1 MKKILITLLFFI
13 SSAFAKIVCYDLD
26 EYQGEIENLKEV
38 VEIIESKI
46 VNDNYNQCI
55 TEGGVGSEFSMQVT
69 QFVKTCAE
77 YSGSKKGY
85 LKFQFMC
92 DYCTAEKIND
102 ELNNFEK
109 ECADACMSS
118 DAYCEKADLIYEG
131 GWGGKLVNNEIC
143 GDFDPTLPGCEESSS
158 SEIIELSSSENSSSS
173 LIESSSSKTESS
185 SSESDE
191 NSSSSEDVALS
202 SCKEENESSSSES
215 EEECGE
221 GGVQCGG
228 SNSSG
233 EGGAYCQIDEDYWK
247 ALSRLPNIHQDLY
260 IESPYMLNRDY
271 VYLQNC
277 YCTGTRAVACDFQNF
292 GLVQGYEPVT
302 MPMCGLYE
310 GYWCNGISSGA
321 CDFTGMNTRLYYSD
335 SPETVGFT
343 WAAPNFDNS
352 GSVLPIETGWQTIY
366 LNRNGVIT
374 HLFSIRHLLP
384 TNVMYFDLERIVLE
398 SLPAFPDMDKLVAY
412 CMGEWVPHDDD
423 CFGTENE
430 VNIAM
435 QDSSDNC
442 SIGYGIPHYQTELS
456 ERGWCVVGTCE
467 PGEEPYYS
475 SSSYASSSSS
485 EESSSSSEFGLCQSL
500 PFGYIP
506 SDPKST
512 CFESNGKCYRC
523 NAARRADECDEE
535 WMWIYPYTPDK
546 YFFTE
551 IDCISGERKDNNRIG
566 QCPGFPMETTPYNP
580 EQACIAHNGKCYR
593 CKSENSYVN
602 CSHNWLW
609 TGENFG
615 THNIGLWYE
624 EVDCYDPFEKEDF
637 DGQCPDEIVLMKRTA
652 DFDDE
657 SSRKDNAYSIDLL
670 NTARYFDALG
680 RSISRIKSAQ
690 QPFYK
695 KINSKMNDYNEKKL
709 LQQTIDKIYK
719 EVKLRKAS
727 HNLLKRQ
734 DCGILR
740 SDYGIIENGQ
750 KIGGITCPDAEP
762 SYSPP
767 NVIDHKFLEE
777 TCSVN
782 RCEYKKVWLKLGARL
797 EMTLKGIDYYVVN
810 VGYVFPDGYVTTQ
823 IDHDAVEKHEKG
835 HVADFQCIANKFS
848 NESKYVEIEVEACNE
863 KGALNAAIEDA
874 IKPYLNEMQKEYDL
888 RFMKATE
895 RYHSKYGSFEYPGND
910 YVCPN
915 DL

>member
-1 MKKILITLLFFI
+1 MNKLKITIITLFVLA
-13 SSAFAKIVCYDLD
+13 SSALAQTSSSFQQITPSSSSLSCPCYASLESAENSLSQLHLECKENKGDDSFFLNKIFENCYC
-26 EYQGEIENLKEV
+26 IEGACDIHYSSASVDSIYYETSSSSA
-38 VEIIESKI
+38 III
-46 VNDNYNQCI
+46 
-55 TEGGVGSEFSMQVT
+55 
-69 QFVKTCAE
+69 
-77 YSGSKKGY
+77 
-85 LKFQFMC
+85 
-92 DYCTAEKIND
+92 
-102 ELNNFEK
+102 
-109 ECADACMSS
+109 
-118 DAYCEKADLIYEG
+118 
-131 GWGGKLVNNEIC
+131 
-143 GDFDPTLPGCEESSS
+143 SSS
-158 SEIIELSSSENSSSS
+158 SE
-173 LIESSSSKTESS
+173 
-185 SSESDE
+185 
-191 NSSSSEDVALS
+191 
-202 SCKEENESSSSES
+202 
-215 EEECGE
+215 
-221 GGVQCGG
+221 
-228 SNSSG
+228 
-233 EGGAYCQIDEDYWK
+233 
-247 ALSRLPNIHQDLY
+247 
-260 IESPYMLNRDY
+260 Y
-271 VYLQNC
+271 VYEGNACKINETYYAPIKNIPSVHQTLYSALPHMNN
-277 YCTGTRAVACDFQNF
+277 TDKIAVTSCSCNQDGSFKCIYENF
-292 GLVQGYEPVT
+292 GVPIGYEPIEV
-302 MPMCGLYE
+302 PLCGFQNA
-310 GYWCNGISSGA
+310 YWCPGIENGTCDYTKSSIEIYHS
-321 CDFTGMNTRLYYSD
+321 DKYWNTGYTWGVKNFSNTEIMEINEATQPLYVMATNGKRYTFFWMNRPL
-335 SPETVGFT
+335 PEDITTHTLEQAFLQ
-343 WAAPNFDNS
+343 ANPRFP
-352 GSVLPIETGWQTIY
+352 SV
-366 LNRNGVIT
+366 
-374 HLFSIRHLLP
+374 
-384 TNVMYFDLERIVLE
+384 
-398 SLPAFPDMDKLVAY
+398 DKMNEY
-412 CMGEWVPHDDD
+412 CRGEWFPHDED
-423 CFGTENE
+423 CFGYSYE
-430 VNIAM
+430 VEVALTDSVESCALSMGIAKY
-435 QDSSDNC
+435 D
-442 SIGYGIPHYQTELS
+442 TTLS

-475 SSSYASSSSS
+475 SSSYAGSSSS

-624 EVDCYDPFEKEDF
+624 EVDCDEPFEKEDF

-652 DFDDE
+652 DYDDE
-657 SSRKDNAYSIDLL
+657 SSGKDNAYSIDLL

-750 KIGGITCPDAEP
+750 KVGGITCFKADPLFDTP
-762 SYSPP
+762 K
-767 NVIDHKFLEE
+767 VLDDKFLDE
-777 TCSVN
+777 TCIIKG
-782 RCEYKKVWLKLGARL
+782 CEYKKVWVKFGT
-797 EMTLKGIDYYVVN
+797 TLQMKPNSIDYYVVN

-848 NESKYVEIEVEACNE
+848 NESKYIEIEVEACNE

-874 IKPYLNEMQKEYDL
+874 IKPYLDEMQKEYTKRFNRARDL
-888 RFMKATE
+888 
-895 RYHSKYGSFEYPGND
+895 YHEKYGSFNYPEED

>member
-1 MKKILITLLFFI
+1 MRKATSAICTLLAI
-13 SSAFAKIVCYDLD
+13 SSFAIA
-26 EYQGEIENLKEV
+26 QTNSSTSASSSG
-38 VEIIESKI
+38 
-46 VNDNYNQCI
+46 
-55 TEGGVGSEFSMQVT
+55 MQST
-69 QFVKTCAE
+69 T
-77 YSGSKKGY
+77 
-85 LKFQFMC
+85 
-92 DYCTAEKIND
+92 
-102 ELNNFEK
+102 
-109 ECADACMSS
+109 
-118 DAYCEKADLIYEG
+118 
-131 GWGGKLVNNEIC
+131 
-143 GDFDPTLPGCEESSS
+143 SSS
-158 SEIIELSSSENSSSS
+158 SFSCPCHTTQTSAENSINQLHKECKEKNGEDSFSMKKMSENCFCIEGACDIHYSSASIDTINYSSSS
-173 LIESSSSKTESS
+173 SSIV
-185 SSESDE
+185 
-191 NSSSSEDVALS
+191 NSSSSEYIYT
-202 SCKEENESSSSES
+202 
-215 EEECGE
+215 
-221 GGVQCGG
+221 GGVCYID
-228 SNSSG
+228 SVYY
-233 EGGAYCQIDEDYWK
+233 EGVKNVPTVHRG
-247 ALSRLPNIHQDLY
+247 LY
-260 IESPYMLNRDY
+260 SVLPYMKNADNIKVSKCSCNQDGSFKCNY
-271 VYLQNC
+271 S
-277 YCTGTRAVACDFQNF
+277 NF
-292 GLVQGYEPVT
+292 GVPIGYKPIDV
-302 MPMCGLYE
+302 PLCGLRDA
-310 GYWCNGISSGA
+310 YWCPGINNGMCDYSGSSIEI
-321 CDFTGMNTRLYYSD
+321 YYSD
-335 SPETVGFT
+335 QYWKTDYT
-343 WAAPNFDNS
+343 WGVKNFSN
-352 GSVLPIETGWQTIY
+352 
-366 LNRNGVIT
+366 NGVFEINDGSQPLYVVTTDNERYLFFWMNRPLPQNIT
-374 HLFSIRHLLP
+374 
-384 TNVMYFDLERIVLE
+384 TYDLED
-398 SLPAFPDMDKLVAY
+398 AFLKANPRFPSIGKMNEY
-412 CMGEWVPHDDD
+412 CRGEWFPHDED
-423 CFGTENE
+423 CFGYASE
-430 VNIAM
+430 VEIAL
-435 QDSSDNC
+435 QDSIDNC
-442 SIGYGIPHYQTELS
+442 VLSMGISKYDTTLS
-456 ERGWCVVGTCE
+456 DRGWCVVGTCE
-467 PGEEPYYS
+467 PGEDPYYS

-506 SDPKST
+506 SDPKNT

-602 CSHNWLW
+602 CSYDWLW

-615 THNIGLWYE
+615 THNIGSWYE
-624 EVDCYDPFEKEDF
+624 EVDCNDPFEEKNNDER
-637 DGQCPDEIVLMKRTA
+637 CPDGIALMKRTA

-657 SSRKDNAYSIDLL
+657 SSRKDHAYSIDLL
-670 NTARYFDALG
+670 NTAGYFDALG

-719 EVKLRKAS
+719 EIKLRKAS

-810 VGYVFPDGYVTTQ
+810 VGYVFPDGYATTQ

-863 KGALNAAIEDA
+863 KDALNAAIEDA

-888 RFMKATE
+888 RFMRATE

-910 YVCPN
+910 YVCPS

>member
-1 MKKILITLLFFI
+1 MRSKIFILLFITSQLFANVECYNLDDYVDDVKDLTELTKIISQKAEYDARNSCISDGGQGSTFI
-13 SSAFAKIVCYDLD
+13 METPLFVRTCLGQS
-26 EYQGEIENLKEV
+26 
-38 VEIIESKI
+38 ESK
-46 VNDNYNQCI
+46 
-55 TEGGVGSEFSMQVT
+55 S
-69 QFVKTCAE
+69 
-77 YSGSKKGY
+77 GY
-85 LKFQFMC
+85 LKFQFGC
-92 DYCTAEKIND
+92 DYCTSRIILEKLEKI
-102 ELNNFEK
+102 EK

-185 SSESDE
+185 SSENDE

-310 GYWCNGISSGA
+310 GYWCNGISGGA
-321 CDFTGMNTRLYYSD
+321 CDFTGMSTRLYYSD

-430 VNIAM
+430 VNTAL

-467 PGEEPYYS
+467 PGEEPCYS
-475 SSSYASSSSS
+475 SSSYAESSSS
-485 EESSSSSEFGLCQSL
+485 EESSSSS
-500 PFGYIP
+500 
-506 SDPKST
+506 
-512 CFESNGKCYRC
+512 
-523 NAARRADECDEE
+523 
-535 WMWIYPYTPDK
+535 
-546 YFFTE
+546 
-551 IDCISGERKDNNRIG
+551 
-566 QCPGFPMETTPYNP
+566 
-580 EQACIAHNGKCYR
+580 
-593 CKSENSYVN
+593 
-602 CSHNWLW
+602 
-609 TGENFG
+609 
-615 THNIGLWYE
+615 
-624 EVDCYDPFEKEDF
+624 
-637 DGQCPDEIVLMKRTA
+637 
-652 DFDDE
+652 
-657 SSRKDNAYSIDLL
+657 
-670 NTARYFDALG
+670 
-680 RSISRIKSAQ
+680 
-690 QPFYK
+690 
-695 KINSKMNDYNEKKL
+695 
-709 LQQTIDKIYK
+709 
-719 EVKLRKAS
+719 
-727 HNLLKRQ
+727 
-734 DCGILR
+734 
-740 SDYGIIENGQ
+740 
-750 KIGGITCPDAEP
+750 
-762 SYSPP
+762 
-767 NVIDHKFLEE
+767 
-777 TCSVN
+777 
-782 RCEYKKVWLKLGARL
+782 
-797 EMTLKGIDYYVVN
+797 
-810 VGYVFPDGYVTTQ
+810 
-823 IDHDAVEKHEKG
+823 
-835 HVADFQCIANKFS
+835 
-848 NESKYVEIEVEACNE
+848 
-863 KGALNAAIEDA
+863 
-874 IKPYLNEMQKEYDL
+874 
-888 RFMKATE
+888 
-895 RYHSKYGSFEYPGND
+895 
-910 YVCPN
+910 
-915 DL
+915 

>member
-1 MKKILITLLFFI
+1 MRKAMLAIYMLLATSSFAVAQTSSSTPTSSSRAQSTSSSSSFSCPCHTTQTSAENSINQLHKECKEKNGEDSFSLKKMSENCFCIEGACDIHY
-13 SSAFAKIVCYDLD
+13 SSASIDTV
-26 EYQGEIENLKEV
+26 
-38 VEIIESKI
+38 
-46 VNDNYNQCI
+46 NYN
-55 TEGGVGSEFSMQVT
+55 
-69 QFVKTCAE
+69 
-77 YSGSKKGY
+77 
-85 LKFQFMC
+85 
-92 DYCTAEKIND
+92 
-102 ELNNFEK
+102 
-109 ECADACMSS
+109 SS
-118 DAYCEKADLIYEG
+118 SSSI
-131 GWGGKLVNNEIC
+131 VV
-143 GDFDPTLPGCEESSS
+143 SSS
-158 SEIIELSSSENSSSS
+158 SEYIY
-173 LIESSSSKTESS
+173 T
-185 SSESDE
+185 
-191 NSSSSEDVALS
+191 
-202 SCKEENESSSSES
+202 
-215 EEECGE
+215 
-221 GGVQCGG
+221 GGVCYID
-228 SNSSG
+228 SVYY
-233 EGGAYCQIDEDYWK
+233 EGVKNVPTVHRG
-247 ALSRLPNIHQDLY
+247 LY
-260 IESPYMLNRDY
+260 SVLPYMKDADNIKVSKCSCNQDGSFKCNY
-271 VYLQNC
+271 S
-277 YCTGTRAVACDFQNF
+277 NF
-292 GLVQGYEPVT
+292 GVPIGYKPIDV
-302 MPMCGLYE
+302 PLCGLRDA
-310 GYWCNGISSGA
+310 YWCPGIDDGMCDYSGSSIEI
-321 CDFTGMNTRLYYSD
+321 YYSD
-335 SPETVGFT
+335 QYWKTDYT
-343 WAAPNFDNS
+343 WGVKNFSN
-352 GSVLPIETGWQTIY
+352 
-366 LNRNGVIT
+366 NGVFEINDGSQPLYVVT
-374 HLFSIRHLLP
+374 TDNERYLFFWMNRPLP
-384 TNVMYFDLERIVLE
+384 QNINTYDLEN
-398 SLPAFPDMDKLVAY
+398 AFLKANPRFPSIGKMNEY
-412 CMGEWVPHDDD
+412 CRGEWFPHDED
-423 CFGTENE
+423 CFGYASE
-430 VNIAM
+430 VEIAL
-435 QDSSDNC
+435 QDSIDNC
-442 SIGYGIPHYQTELS
+442 ALSMGISKYDTTLS
-456 ERGWCVVGTCE
+456 DRGWCVIGTCE
-467 PGEEPYYS
+467 PGEDPYYS

-500 PFGYIP
+500 PFDYIP

-566 QCPGFPMETTPYNP
+566 LCPGFPMETTPYNP

-602 CSHNWLW
+602 CSYDWLW

-615 THNIGLWYE
+615 THNIGSWYE
-624 EVDCYDPFEKEDF
+624 EVDCNDPFEEKNN
-637 DGQCPDEIVLMKRTA
+637 DGRCPDGIALMKRTA

-657 SSRKDNAYSIDLL
+657 SSRKDHAYSIDLL
-670 NTARYFDALG
+670 NTAGYFDALG

-719 EVKLRKAS
+719 EIKPRKAS

-810 VGYVFPDGYVTTQ
+810 VGYVFPDGYATTQ

-863 KGALNAAIEDA
+863 KDALNAAIEDA

-888 RFMKATE
+888 RFMRATE

-910 YVCPN
+910 YVCPS

>member
-1 MKKILITLLFFI
+1 MRSKIFILLFITSQLFANVECYNLDDYFDDGKDLTELTKIISQKAELEAKNSCISDGGPGSTFI
-13 SSAFAKIVCYDLD
+13 METPLFVQTCLGQS
-26 EYQGEIENLKEV
+26 
-38 VEIIESKI
+38 ESK
-46 VNDNYNQCI
+46 
-55 TEGGVGSEFSMQVT
+55 S
-69 QFVKTCAE
+69 
-77 YSGSKKGY
+77 GY
-85 LKFQFMC
+85 LKFQFGC
-92 DYCTAEKIND
+92 DYCTSDRVTNLIEKNK
-102 ELNNFEK
+102 K
-109 ECADACMSS
+109 ECNEACMESI
-118 DAYCEKADLIYEG
+118 AYCQSPDLIYEG
-131 GWGGKLVNNEIC
+131 GWGGEIINEDEC
-143 GDFDPTLPGCEESSS
+143 GELLPHCAGSSS

-173 LIESSSSKTESS
+173 LIESSSSEMESS
-185 SSESDE
+185 SSEE
-191 NSSSSEDVALS
+191 NLESSSSEEIVS
-202 SCKEENESSSSES
+202 SSSDFDSSSSKEENESSSSES

-271 VYLQNC
+271 AYLQNC

-310 GYWCNGISSGA
+310 GYWCNGISGGA

-430 VNIAM
+430 VNIAL

-475 SSSYASSSSS
+475 SSSYAGSSSS

-602 CSHNWLW
+602 CSHDWLW

-615 THNIGLWYE
+615 THNVGSWYE
-624 EVDCYDPFEKEDF
+624 EVDCYDPFEEEGEFIENNQYACLVETSNKILKKENNNVF
-637 DGQCPDEIVLMKRTA
+637 KFI
-652 DFDDE
+652 
-657 SSRKDNAYSIDLL
+657 DNSNNKIIRDKVFSIS
-670 NTARYFDALG
+670 NYKYDALG
-680 RSISRIKSAQ
+680 RQIIRNKNSHAKITFYDYTLLKIPSNNKRIMFKKGSFSSGFVEGFVSLKSIKEKFLAYKNGKMKGLPLIDKNGNMAYNISAQ
-690 QPFYK
+690 
-695 KINSKMNDYNEKKL
+695 ISVAIE
-709 LQQTIDKIYK
+709 T
-719 EVKLRKAS
+719 
-727 HNLLKRQ
+727 
-734 DCGILR
+734 
-740 SDYGIIENGQ
+740 SDYGNM
-750 KIGGITCPDAEP
+750 
-762 SYSPP
+762 SPEL
-767 NVIDHKFLEE
+767 IDHEKEHE
-777 TCSVN
+777 
-782 RCEYKKVWLKLGARL
+782 RIYKS
-797 EMTLKGIDYYVVN
+797 IDEKIIYIN
-810 VGYVFPDGYVTTQ
+810 ISIHMSLTNDEICNQKKNAIWNSAMPIIKSMF
-823 IDHDAVEKHEKG
+823 EKHNTWDDLDVNNISE
-835 HVADFQCIANKFS
+835 HRINVTEALMDL
-848 NESKYVEIEVEACNE
+848 EIEFKNSYKCECE
-863 KGALNAAIEDA
+863 
-874 IKPYLNEMQKEYDL
+874 
-888 RFMKATE
+888 
-895 RYHSKYGSFEYPGND
+895 
-910 YVCPN
+910 
-915 DL
+915 

>member
-1 MKKILITLLFFI
+1 MNKLKITIITLFVLA
-13 SSAFAKIVCYDLD
+13 SSALAQTSSSFQQITPSSSSFSCPCYASLESAENSLSQLHLEYKENKGDDSFFLNKIFENCYC
-26 EYQGEIENLKEV
+26 IEGACDIHYSSASVDSIYYETSSSSA
-38 VEIIESKI
+38 III
-46 VNDNYNQCI
+46 
-55 TEGGVGSEFSMQVT
+55 
-69 QFVKTCAE
+69 
-77 YSGSKKGY
+77 
-85 LKFQFMC
+85 
-92 DYCTAEKIND
+92 
-102 ELNNFEK
+102 
-109 ECADACMSS
+109 
-118 DAYCEKADLIYEG
+118 
-131 GWGGKLVNNEIC
+131 
-143 GDFDPTLPGCEESSS
+143 SSS
-158 SEIIELSSSENSSSS
+158 SE
-173 LIESSSSKTESS
+173 
-185 SSESDE
+185 
-191 NSSSSEDVALS
+191 
-202 SCKEENESSSSES
+202 
-215 EEECGE
+215 
-221 GGVQCGG
+221 
-228 SNSSG
+228 
-233 EGGAYCQIDEDYWK
+233 
-247 ALSRLPNIHQDLY
+247 
-260 IESPYMLNRDY
+260 Y
-271 VYLQNC
+271 VYEGNACKINETYYAPIKNIPSVHQTLYSALPHMNN
-277 YCTGTRAVACDFQNF
+277 TDKIAVTSCSCNQDGSFKCIYENF
-292 GLVQGYEPVT
+292 GVPIGYEPIEV
-302 MPMCGLYE
+302 PLCGFQNA
-310 GYWCNGISSGA
+310 YWCPGIENGTCDYTKSSIEIYHS
-321 CDFTGMNTRLYYSD
+321 DKYWNTGYTWGVKNFSNTEIMEINEATQPLYVMATNGKRYTFFWMNRPL
-335 SPETVGFT
+335 PENITTHTLEQAFLQ
-343 WAAPNFDNS
+343 ANPRFP
-352 GSVLPIETGWQTIY
+352 SV
-366 LNRNGVIT
+366 
-374 HLFSIRHLLP
+374 
-384 TNVMYFDLERIVLE
+384 
-398 SLPAFPDMDKLVAY
+398 DKMNEY
-412 CMGEWVPHDDD
+412 CRGEWFPHDED
-423 CFGTENE
+423 CFGYSYE
-430 VNIAM
+430 VEVALTDSVESCALSMGIAKY
-435 QDSSDNC
+435 D
-442 SIGYGIPHYQTELS
+442 TTLS

-475 SSSYASSSSS
+475 SSSYAGSSSS

-624 EVDCYDPFEKEDF
+624 EVDCNDPFEEKNNDE
-637 DGQCPDEIVLMKRTA
+637 QCPDGIALMKRTA
-652 DFDDE
+652 DYDDE
-657 SSRKDNAYSIDLL
+657 SSGKDNAYSIDLL